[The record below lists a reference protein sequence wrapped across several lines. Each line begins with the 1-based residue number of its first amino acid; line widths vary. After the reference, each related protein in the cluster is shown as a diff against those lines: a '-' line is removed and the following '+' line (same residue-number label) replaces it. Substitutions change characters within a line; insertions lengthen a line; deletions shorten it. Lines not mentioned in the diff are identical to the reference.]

1 MKRPHSDDSNDTN
14 KRRRVAVLA
23 KGFSNMSLNAN
34 TNANYEP
41 IPLEPD
47 VSYPPDSGS
56 TATSNS
62 VPFSAPDAMEIEE
75 VAGPGPSQLFT
86 ISVEEPTSP
95 SSRAGKLRDVRMK
108 GQPSWY
114 EPEPDREPA
123 SLTSQTTTIKNSP
136 PPRRPAGIII
146 TDLDDSEDESSED
159 SDKSQHGIEIS
170 PALLQRIR
178 QNDILRS
185 TLPSSAEA
193 RGQALVLYRPL
204 TIPEEGGRDEDGK
217 TEEGAIPTPIPI
229 ATPADVEPPA
239 MDVDVPMDVE
249 P

>member
-1 MKRPHSDDSNDTN
+1 MKRPHPDDSNDTN

-23 KGFSNMSLNAN
+23 KGFSNMSLD
-34 TNANYEP
+34 TNANHEP

-47 VSYPPDSGS
+47 VSYPPDSAS
-56 TATSNS
+56 TSTSNS

-75 VAGPGPSQLFT
+75 VTGPGPSQLFT

-95 SSRAGKLRDVRMK
+95 SSRTGKLRDVRMK

-123 SLTSQTTTIKNSP
+123 SLTSQTTTIINSP

-159 SDKSQHGIEIS
+159 SDKTQNDIEIS

-178 QNDILRS
+178 QNNILRS

-204 TIPEEGGRDEDGK
+204 TIPEEGAREEDRK
-217 TEEGAIPTPIPI
+217 EEGTIPTPIPI
-229 ATPADVEPPA
+229 ATPADVETPA

>member
-1 MKRPHSDDSNDTN
+1 MTTTSSFISHPWFRPPSSMKRPHPDDSNDTN

-23 KGFSNMSLNAN
+23 KGFSNMSLD

-47 VSYPPDSGS
+47 VSYPPDSAS
-56 TATSNS
+56 TSTSNS

-75 VAGPGPSQLFT
+75 VTGPGPGQLFT

-95 SSRAGKLRDVRMK
+95 SSRTGKLRDVRMK

-114 EPEPDREPA
+114 EPEPDR
-123 SLTSQTTTIKNSP
+123 
-136 PPRRPAGIII
+136 III

-159 SDKSQHGIEIS
+159 SDKTQNHIEIS

-178 QNDILRS
+178 QNNILRS

-204 TIPEEGGRDEDGK
+204 TIPEEGVRQEDMK
-217 TEEGAIPTPIPI
+217 EEEEAIPTPIPI
-229 ATPADVEPPA
+229 ATPADVETPA